1 MCLTATQK
9 VFNVK
14 KRCKDDDVLS
24 KNNDEDLKNISPQ
37 NVIRLID
44 GFIEQMRQTRKTMA
58 LALSLSISS
67 IVVAPVAIG
76 LSIFMLQHPSFFAI
90 LERENE
96 FGLFLVVFLIGVII
110 LSSVC
115 LVVGIKQY
123 RSINSW
129 NKKYMMYSKKK
140 EELDSNIASEY
151 GLDQD

>member
-1 MCLTATQK
+1 
-9 VFNVK
+9 
-14 KRCKDDDVLS
+14 LS
-24 KNNDEDLKNISPQ
+24 KDNNEDLKNISPQ

-44 GFIEQMRQTRKTMA
+44 SFIEQMRQTRKTMA
-58 LALSLSISS
+58 LSLSLSISS

-96 FGLFLVVFLIGVII
+96 FGLVLIVFLIGVII
-110 LSSVC
+110 LSLVC

-129 NKKYMMYSKKK
+129 NKKYSVYSKKK
-140 EELDSNIASEY
+140 EELDRNIASEY
-151 GLDQD
+151 DLDQD

>member
-1 MCLTATQK
+1 MS
-9 VFNVK
+9 
-14 KRCKDDDVLS
+14 KDN
-24 KNNDEDLKNISPQ
+24 KEDLKNISPQ

-44 GFIEQMRQTRKTMA
+44 GFIEQMRQTRKTLA

-76 LSIFMLQHPSFFAI
+76 LSIFLLQHPSFFAI

-96 FGLFLVVFLIGVII
+96 FGLVLIVFLIGVII
-110 LSSVC
+110 LSLLC

-129 NKKYMMYSKKK
+129 NKKYSVYSKKK
-140 EELDSNIASEY
+140 EELDRNIASEY
-151 GLDQD
+151 DLDQD

>member
-1 MCLTATQK
+1 
-9 VFNVK
+9 
-14 KRCKDDDVLS
+14 LS
-24 KNNDEDLKNISPQ
+24 KDNKEDLKNISPQ

-44 GFIEQMRQTRKTMA
+44 GFIEQMRQTRKTLA

-76 LSIFMLQHPSFFAI
+76 LSIFLLQHPSFFAI

-96 FGLFLVVFLIGVII
+96 FGLVLIVFLIGVII
-110 LSSVC
+110 LSLLC

-129 NKKYMMYSKKK
+129 NKKYSVYSKKK
-140 EELDSNIASEY
+140 EELDRNIASEY
-151 GLDQD
+151 DLDQD